1 MNRTALIEAMARAL
15 CECQQPAGAWDRN
28 TTGGYRN
35 IFRNEAAAA
44 LSALE
49 AMAAIVPRE
58 ATDGMDEA
66 CCDAM
71 ASGLIVDGD
80 FVEFGGTSAQNAW
93 SAMIAASPF
102 AKETTDE

>member
-28 TTGGYRN
+28 TTEGYRN

-58 ATDGMDEA
+58 ATDEMFFDPDDV
-66 CCDAM
+66 CTN
-71 ASGLIVDGD
+71 
-80 FVEFGGTSAQNAW
+80 FGQSPWAAFCRIY
-93 SAMIAASPF
+93 ARLLAASPF
-102 AKETTDE
+102 AKETTDD

>member
-15 CECQQPAGAWDRN
+15 CAYQQPAGAWDRN
-28 TTGGYRN
+28 TTDGYRN

-58 ATDGMDEA
+58 APDGMFFDPDDV
-66 CCDAM
+66 C
-71 ASGLIVDGD
+71 
-80 FVEFGGTSAQNAW
+80 TSMGQSPWAAFCRIYA
-93 SAMIAASPF
+93 AMIAASPY